1 MQGWEPVLWEPQGRG
16 PHPADSAPSP
26 PLSPRTSMF
35 LPTVCEEQNL
45 LEEQFVL
52 FCKTQRVLL
61 RRNGRFSKIE
71 EEKGGFSSDY
81 YLQMKTF

>member
-1 MQGWEPVLWEPQGRG
+1 
-16 PHPADSAPSP
+16 
-26 PLSPRTSMF
+26 MF

-81 YLQMKTF
+81 YLQMKIVIQNIKKFNISNENKRKKKKNGLVH